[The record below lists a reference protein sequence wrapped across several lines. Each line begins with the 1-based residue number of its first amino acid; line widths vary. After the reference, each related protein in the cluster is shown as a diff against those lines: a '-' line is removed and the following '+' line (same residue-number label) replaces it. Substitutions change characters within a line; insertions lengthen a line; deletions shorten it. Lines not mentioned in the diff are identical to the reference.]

1 MFAVAIATT
10 TVRGYAL
17 LYVMLLVDALCPKVL
32 ARRGS
37 GIGSMT
43 SRSYVVVRNK
53 FWCDEKSRGVV

>member
-1 MFAVAIATT
+1 
-10 TVRGYAL
+10 
-17 LYVMLLVDALCPKVL
+17 LCPKVL